1 MNIMRDWLVPDW
13 PAPENIRAYVTTRGG
28 GVSAGPYA
36 GLNLADHVGD
46 EPNNV
51 AANRALLNSCLP
63 SEPRWLN
70 QVHGNIAVAAD
81 SIEPG
86 CEADGS
92 YTASAGVVCAVLTA
106 DCLPVLLTDRRGSKV
121 AVAHAG
127 WRGLSRG
134 VIEQTVEGMGVPP
147 PELLVYLGPA
157 IGPRRFEVGEDVRD
171 VFLEDDED
179 ALTAFMPTVEGKW
192 LANLYEL
199 AQLRLRRLGVEEVY
213 GGDCCTYIEQD
224 RFFSYR
230 RDGKTGRMAS
240 LIWMESP

>member
-1 MNIMRDWLVPDW
+1 MRDWLVPDW
-13 PAPENIRAYVTTRGG
+13 PAPKNVKAYVTTRRG
-28 GVSAGPYA
+28 GVSVGSYA

-46 EPNNV
+46 ESSNV
-51 AANRALLNSCLP
+51 AANRALLNNCLP

-70 QVHGNIAVAAD
+70 QVHGNIAVAAGNVEQ
-81 SIEPG
+81 S
-86 CEADGS
+86 CEADAS
-92 YTASAGVVCAVLTA
+92 YTAKAGVVCAVLTA

-134 VIEQTVEGMGVPP
+134 VIEQTIEGMGVPP

-171 VFLEDDED
+171 VFLDDDED

-199 AQLRLRRLGVEEVY
+199 AHLRLRRLGVEEVY
-213 GGDCCTYIEQD
+213 GGDGCTYNDRD
-224 RFFSYR
+224 RFYSYR

-240 LIWMESP
+240 LIWLENT